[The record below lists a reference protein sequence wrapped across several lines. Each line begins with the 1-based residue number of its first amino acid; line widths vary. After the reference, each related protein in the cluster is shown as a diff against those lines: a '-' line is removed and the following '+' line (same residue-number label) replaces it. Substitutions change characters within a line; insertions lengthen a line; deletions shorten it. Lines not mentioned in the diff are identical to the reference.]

1 MVTPPSL
8 SAAYALAGRMDEG
21 SARPCTEA
29 CAARSCPKN
38 ERHDPVR
45 FRDQTSAVRLRD
57 APRAPRSRPASGGE
71 ACFALATER
80 RLWRRPKATPVGALS
95 AQMRRPRPRAATGVF
110 RRLRTS
116 PLRKHGHSRRRGERI
131 NSTPV
136 HRFSPRVM
144 SVSRTA
150 RQTLMSTSCSASSTI
165 ISLGRN
171 PALASTASAVRPAS
185 QPEKSARPPEASR
198 HARASNEMRRIRSS
212 RIDRTRPGRPAPPRR
227 RHAAT
232 ALLRLPPSSRA
243 PGSTTRRLGVAEARL
258 HVAKL
263 RVVGR
268 P

>member
-1 MVTPPSL
+1 
-8 SAAYALAGRMDEG
+8 
-21 SARPCTEA
+21 
-29 CAARSCPKN
+29 
-38 ERHDPVR
+38 
-45 FRDQTSAVRLRD
+45 
-57 APRAPRSRPASGGE
+57 
-71 ACFALATER
+71 
-80 RLWRRPKATPVGALS
+80 
-95 AQMRRPRPRAATGVF
+95 MRRPRPRAATGVL

-131 NSTPV
+131 NWTPV

-185 QPEKSARPPEASR
+185 QPEKARAPPEASR

-212 RIDRTRPGRPAPPRR
+212 RIDRTRLGRPAPPRR

-243 PGSTTRRLGVAEARL
+243 PDSTTRRLGVLKPGCTSRNYKSLVAPDVRRELVAAMAEHDKVSARKGPL
-258 HVAKL
+258 ETIPILFVAQGGWNEPVGASDP
-263 RVVGR
+263 VVVRDDGVAIDLD
-268 P
+268 PLPLCFL